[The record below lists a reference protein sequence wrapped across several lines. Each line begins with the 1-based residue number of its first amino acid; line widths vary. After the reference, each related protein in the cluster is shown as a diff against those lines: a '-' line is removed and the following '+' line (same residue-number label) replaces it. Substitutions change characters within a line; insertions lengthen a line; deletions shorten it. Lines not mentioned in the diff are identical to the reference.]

1 MNKPQPNDSE
11 DNALWEEITRDIR
24 KLPAREIPPSKP
36 VILPEIKPSVN
47 LAAAYRGEILPELA
61 VGDTEGMDG
70 SMAKRF
76 KRCEFPVEEVL
87 DLHGYR
93 EDDAFEAVFG
103 FVQKAYLQNK
113 RCIIII
119 TGKGLTRSEETDVFT
134 PKGKLKESVPRWL
147 RGLVYFTAAT
157 PLNFHFGSDIS
168 IIKSN
173 SLRHNFSL
181 LIRE

>member
-36 VILPEIKPSVN
+36 VILPEI
-47 LAAAYRGEILPELA
+47 A

-93 EDDAFEAVFG
+93 EDNAFEAVFG

-147 RGLVYFTAAT
+147 NSRELR
-157 PLNFHFGSDIS
+157 PLILAFNHPPAKLGGSGVLYIL
-168 IIKSN
+168 
-173 SLRHNFSL
+173 LRRH
-181 LIRE
+181 R

>member
-61 VGDTEGMDG
+61 VGGTEGMDG

-147 RGLVYFTAAT
+147 NSRELR
-157 PLNFHFGSDIS
+157 PLILAFNHPPAKLGGSGALYIL
-168 IIKSN
+168 
-173 SLRHNFSL
+173 LRRH
-181 LIRE
+181 R

>member
-61 VGDTEGMDG
+61 VGDTEGMDV
-70 SMAKRF
+70 SMAKRI
-76 KRCEFPVEEVL
+76 KRCEFPV
-87 DLHGYR
+87 
-93 EDDAFEAVFG
+93 EAVFG

-147 RGLVYFTAAT
+147 NSRELR
-157 PLNFHFGSDIS
+157 PLILAFNHPPAKLGGSGALYIL
-168 IIKSN
+168 
-173 SLRHNFSL
+173 LRRH
-181 LIRE
+181 R

>member
-76 KRCEFPVEEVL
+76 KRCEFPIEEVL

-119 TGKGLTRSEETDVFT
+119 TGKGLTRSEETDVLR
-134 PKGKLKESVPRWL
+134 LKAS
-147 RGLVYFTAAT
+147 
-157 PLNFHFGSDIS
+157 
-168 IIKSN
+168 
-173 SLRHNFSL
+173 
-181 LIRE
+181 